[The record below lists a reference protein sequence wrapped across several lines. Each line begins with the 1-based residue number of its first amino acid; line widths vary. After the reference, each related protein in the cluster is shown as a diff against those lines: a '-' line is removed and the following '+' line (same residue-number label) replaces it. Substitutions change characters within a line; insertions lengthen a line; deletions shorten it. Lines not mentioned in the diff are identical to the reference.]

1 MKKAAYI
8 SVTILEILCL
18 AGAWAIQYF
27 TRRKMGM
34 ARYVV
39 YKNRSWEARYPMELL
54 ANGAVLLMVVLT
66 VMLLLYFLRQRR
78 NLTKTVWLMNAG
90 MIALTSAYGGF
101 TWMNSADEVRAY
113 YCDTGGRVPDSG
125 CEDVDWNVGV
135 QAWPAGNGMKR
146 RVRNRG

>member
-39 YKNRSWEARYPMELL
+39 YKNRGWEARYPMELL
-54 ANGAVLLMVVLT
+54 ANGAALLMAVLAAA
-66 VMLLLYFLRQRR
+66 LLLYFLRQRR
-78 NLTKTVWLMNAG
+78 NLPKTAWLMNAG
-90 MIALTSAYGGF
+90 MTALTSAYGGF
-101 TWMNSADEVRAY
+101 TWMNSAQEVRSY
-113 YCDTGGRVPDSG
+113 YFISAILGAVSLIQIVKTWIGMMVCRHSG
-125 CEDVDWNVGV
+125 HGI
-135 QAWPAGNGMKR
+135 G
-146 RVRNRG
+146 

>member
-39 YKNRSWEARYPMELL
+39 YKNRGWEARYPMELL
-54 ANGAVLLMVVLT
+54 ANGAALLMAVLAAA
-66 VMLLLYFLRQRR
+66 LLLYFLRQRR
-78 NLTKTVWLMNAG
+78 NLPKTAWLMNAG
-90 MIALTSAYGGF
+90 MTALTSAYGGF
-101 TWMNSADEVRAY
+101 TWMNSAQEVRSY
-113 YCDTGGRVPDSG
+113 YFISAILGAVSLIQIVKTWIGMMVCRHGGHG
-125 CEDVDWNVGV
+125 IG
-135 QAWPAGNGMKR
+135 
-146 RVRNRG
+146 

>member
-54 ANGAVLLMVVLT
+54 ANGAVLLMAVLT

-90 MIALTSAYGGF
+90 MIALTSAYG
-101 TWMNSADEVRAY
+101 
-113 YCDTGGRVPDSG
+113 
-125 CEDVDWNVGV
+125 
-135 QAWPAGNGMKR
+135 
-146 RVRNRG
+146 

>member
-18 AGAWAIQYF
+18 AGAWAVQYF

-54 ANGAVLLMVVLT
+54 ANGAALLMAVLAAA
-66 VMLLLYFLRQRR
+66 LLLYFLRQRR
-78 NLTKTVWLMNAG
+78 NLPKTAWLMNAG
-90 MIALTSAYGGF
+90 MTALTSAYGGF
-101 TWMNSADEVRAY
+101 TWMNSAQEVRSY
-113 YCDTGGRVPDSG
+113 YFISAILGAVSLIQIVKTWIGMMVCRHSG
-125 CEDVDWNVGV
+125 HGI
-135 QAWPAGNGMKR
+135 G
-146 RVRNRG
+146 